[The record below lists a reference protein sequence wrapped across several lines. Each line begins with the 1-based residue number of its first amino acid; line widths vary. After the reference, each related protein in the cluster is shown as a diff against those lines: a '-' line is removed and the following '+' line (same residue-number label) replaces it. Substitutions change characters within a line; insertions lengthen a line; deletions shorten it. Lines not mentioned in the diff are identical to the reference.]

1 MNSHKIFVCNQINT
15 EYFNTPIPRNKRTE
29 TKIHIGGDQSS
40 IAARGTVDASQ
51 SSARSSN
58 VSTPSSY
65 SGSETTEY
73 TPETVQHPVSMSYRV
88 SGSNDN
94 HAQLTNGVESTEGG
108 KYEYIPLSHDNLLG
122 DMDQKGKV
130 EEMVK
135 RIGGRRMD
143 KIYSREDLFHIFL
156 RLVVKNVIF
165 KNNWNHK
172 RDFIKY
178 YKYVTV
184 SDEAFAMLVL
194 ENHGERYMHMMDGK
208 DEPAPKYT
216 QVKGSSSINKGWSD
230 EGKMRYMELVMET
243 EQWRSEN
250 LHKMELLSI
259 YVLKKETAISK
270 KKQSKRSVED
280 MDDGTT
286 VSSCLEA
293 QTNRMQ
299 FEDFLKR
306 SALKRNDSMS
316 FEGAS
321 LSIDGGIE

>member
-1 MNSHKIFVCNQINT
+1 MNSHKIFVPNHINI
-15 EYFNTPIPRNKRTE
+15 EYFNAPIPRSKRTN
-29 TKIHIGGDQSS
+29 TNKHIRDQSS
-40 IAARGTVDASQ
+40 NAVRGTVDAGQ
-51 SSARSSN
+51 SSARSSD
-58 VSTPSSY
+58 VSTPSSD
-65 SGSETTEY
+65 SGSETTNY
-73 TPETVQHPVSMSYRV
+73 TPETVQRV
-88 SGSNDN
+88 INRDSDGYNN
-94 HAQLTNGVESTEGG
+94 NMHLTGDVESTEEGAN
-108 KYEYIPLSHDNLLG
+108 YQYIPLSPDNLLS

-135 RIGGRRMD
+135 RICGRRMD
-143 KIYSREDLFHIFL
+143 KIYSREDLFHMFL

-172 RDFIKY
+172 RDSIKY

-184 SDEAFAMLVL
+184 SDEAFAMLML

-208 DEPAPKYT
+208 DLATQPAPKYT

-243 EQWRSEN
+243 ERWRSEN
-250 LHKMELLSI
+250 LHRMELLSI
-259 YVLKKETAISK
+259 YVLKRETAISK
-270 KKQSKRSVED
+270 KKQGKRSVED

-286 VSSCLEA
+286 VSSRLEA
-293 QTNRMQ
+293 QTKRKQ

-321 LSIDGGIE
+321 LSFDGGIE

>member
-1 MNSHKIFVCNQINT
+1 LNSHKIFVRNHINT
-15 EYFNTPIPRNKRTE
+15 EYFNTPIPRTKRTK
-29 TKIHIGGDQSS
+29 TKIHIRDQSS
-40 IAARGTVDASQ
+40 NAVRGTVDASQ
-51 SSARSSN
+51 SSARSSD
-58 VSTPSSY
+58 VSTPSSN
-65 SGSETTEY
+65 SGSETTNY
-73 TPETVQHPVSMSYRV
+73 TLETVRREVTVPYRE
-88 SGSNDN
+88 SDSNN
-94 HAQLTNGVESTEGG
+94 NNMQLTSGVESTDEGTN
-108 KYEYIPLSHDNLLG
+108 YEYIPLSPDNLLS

-135 RIGGRRMD
+135 RICGRRMD
-143 KIYSREDLFHIFL
+143 KIYSREDLFHMFL

-172 RDFIKY
+172 RDSIKY

-250 LHKMELLSI
+250 LHKMELLSN

-270 KKQSKRSVED
+270 KKQCKRSVED

-286 VSSCLEA
+286 VSSRLEA
-293 QTNRMQ
+293 QTKRKQ